1 MKVKFRPSAIA
12 GRPGSIV
19 YLITHRRIV
28 RQITTDYKIYSNEW
42 DAKHSVIVP
51 VPDNAIR
58 MKVLQS
64 INQKLHWDLERLRRV
79 ILCFEHR
86 LKDYSSDEVIGEFQ
100 RLTKESSL
108 FCYMGNV
115 IVRLQRLNRI
125 GTANNYRAALGGFRR
140 FRNNEDVMLET
151 IDHILIEEYQSYM
164 KQQGLALNSISFYMR
179 ILRAVYNR
187 AVGEGLVQDR
197 KPFRTVFTGMEK
209 TVKRAIS
216 VKDTRRIKELELSV
230 RPSLEFAR
238 DVFMFLFYCRGMS
251 FIDAAFLKKTDIRDG
266 ILSYRRHKTSQLL
279 RVKVVSQ
286 ISELIGKY
294 SEEKS
299 PYLLPI
305 ITFSG
310 NNERKQY
317 EAALRR
323 VNNALKIIAR
333 MAKLRIPLT
342 TYVTRHT
349 WATIAKSK
357 NISVNIIS
365 DALGHDSISTTQV
378 YLASIDATA
387 IDKANDLIIK
397 DL

>member
-216 VKDTRRIKELELSV
+216 GKDIRRIKELELSV

>member
-216 VKDTRRIKELELSV
+216 VKDIRRIKELELSV

-365 DALGHDSISTTQV
+365 DALGHDSISTTQI

>member
-19 YLITHRRIV
+19 YLVTHRRIV

-100 RLTKESSL
+100 RLTRESSL

-216 VKDTRRIKELELSV
+216 VKDIRRIKELELSV

-310 NNERKQY
+310 NDERKQY

-365 DALGHDSISTTQV
+365 DALGHDSISTTQI

>member
-86 LKDYSSDEVIGEFQ
+86 LKDYSSDEVVGEFQ

-197 KPFRTVFTGMEK
+197 KPFRTVFTGVEK

-216 VKDTRRIKELELSV
+216 VKDIRRIKELELSV

-365 DALGHDSISTTQV
+365 DALGHDSISTTQI

>member
-216 VKDTRRIKELELSV
+216 VKDIRRIKELELSV

-317 EAALRR
+317 EAVLRR

>member
-216 VKDTRRIKELELSV
+216 VKDIRRIKELELSV

-305 ITFSG
+305 ITFPEIM
-310 NNERKQY
+310 N
-317 EAALRR
+317 
-323 VNNALKIIAR
+323 VNNMK
-333 MAKLRIPLT
+333 PHCG
-342 TYVTRHT
+342 V
-349 WATIAKSK
+349 
-357 NISVNIIS
+357 
-365 DALGHDSISTTQV
+365 STMH
-378 YLASIDATA
+378 
-387 IDKANDLIIK
+387 
-397 DL
+397 

>member
-197 KPFRTVFTGMEK
+197 KPFRTVFTGVEK

-216 VKDTRRIKELELSV
+216 VKDIRRIKELELSV

-365 DALGHDSISTTQV
+365 DALGHDSISTTQI

>member
-216 VKDTRRIKELELSV
+216 VKDIRRIKELELSV